1 MGTIYKRSGDIYWVQ
16 YYRNG
21 QKYRESTGSTKKADA
36 LRLLKLR
43 EGEVARGKK
52 PEIYYDKIGFAELA
66 QDYILDYKV
75 NAKKTVAKAERVVRL
90 HLLPF
95 FGNCPASKITTT
107 RVKQYISHRMDQG
120 AAHGTINRELAA
132 LKRAYNLASRC
143 TPPKVSGKPYV
154 PLLAERNVR
163 QGFFEHDEFLA
174 LREALPLYLKGMVTF
189 AYKTGWRVGE
199 ITGLTWSQVDLN
211 RAVVR
216 LEAGT
221 TKNDEGR
228 TIFLDRELVEV
239 FKEQFRNRQLGCPY
253 VFHRDGNP
261 IKDFRVVWR
270 RACNEAGI
278 QGKLFH
284 DLRRTAVRNMV
295 RAGVPERVA
304 MAISG
309 HKTRSVFDRYDI
321 VNLRDLEQA
330 ALSVERY
337 LGDSQGTPADAT
349 GTKKAHNLMLT
360 QNEGA
365 SHEG

>member
-1 MGTIYKRSGDIYWVQ
+1 MGTIYRRGGDIYWVQ

-21 QKYRESTGSTKKADA
+21 QKYRESTGSKKKADA

-52 PEIYYDKIGFAELA
+52 PEIYYDKIGFAELT
-66 QDYILDYKV
+66 QDYIIDYKV
-75 NAKKTVAKAERVVRL
+75 NAKKTLAKAERIVRL

-95 FGNCPASKITTT
+95 FGNCPASRITTT

-132 LKRAYNLASRC
+132 LKRAFNLASRC
-143 TPPKVSGKPYV
+143 TPPKVSGVPYV
-154 PLLAERNVR
+154 PMLAERNVR

-174 LREALPLYLKGMVTF
+174 LREALPPYLKGMVTF
-189 AYKTGWRVGE
+189 AYKTGWRLSE

-228 TIFLDRELVEV
+228 TIFLDMELVDV

-253 VFHRDGNP
+253 VFHRNGNL

-270 RACNEAGI
+270 RARREAGVAASCSMTFVEP
-278 QGKLFH
+278 QSETWSEPVSRSGWLWQSAATRP
-284 DLRRTAVRNMV
+284 DQCLTAT
-295 RAGVPERVA
+295 
-304 MAISG
+304 IS
-309 HKTRSVFDRYDI
+309 
-321 VNLRDLEQA
+321 
-330 ALSVERY
+330 
-337 LGDSQGTPADAT
+337 
-349 GTKKAHNLMLT
+349 
-360 QNEGA
+360 
-365 SHEG
+365 